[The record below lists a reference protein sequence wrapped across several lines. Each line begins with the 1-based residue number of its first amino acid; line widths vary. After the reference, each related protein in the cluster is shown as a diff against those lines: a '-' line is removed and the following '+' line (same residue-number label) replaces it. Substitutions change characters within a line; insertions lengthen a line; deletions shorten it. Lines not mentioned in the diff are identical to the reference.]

1 MGTAYTPGLTV
12 SASSVV
18 RRERRLPMKGEVLVS
33 EGDVVQPDTAVA
45 RALIPGIMQT
55 VRVAE
60 ILGQEPEDVPKHL
73 TVQVG
78 DPVTKGQV
86 LAFSKGLFGLFKT
99 EVKSPV
105 DGKVELYS
113 PTTGTLGVREH
124 PRPLE
129 VHAYISGRV
138 AAVIPEEG
146 VVVETHGALI
156 QGIFG
161 VGGERQGVLRV
172 LPGGPDEPLRAANLD
187 ESMHGCVVVGGSLIE
202 ADALTR
208 AAELGIVG
216 LVAGGIRDTDLTD
229 FLGFD
234 IGVAITGT
242 EDIPLTLILTEGF
255 GQVNMAQRTHAL
267 LRSLDGLMASINGAT
282 QIRAGVIRP
291 ELVVPRPDEPVMS
304 TPDATE
310 AQVLR
315 VGASVRLIREP
326 LFGRLATVTALPAEL
341 VEIGSGA
348 EVRVLQ
354 ARLDDGSEVTVPRA
368 NVEILV
374 D

>member
-12 SASSVV
+12 SASAVV
-18 RRERRLPMKGEVLVS
+18 RRERRLPMKGDVLVS
-33 EGDVVQPDTAVA
+33 EQDLVQPDTAVA

-78 DPVTKGQV
+78 DTVTKGQV

-99 EVKSPV
+99 EAKSPV

-113 PTTGTLGVREH
+113 PTTGTLGVREN

-138 AAVIPEEG
+138 ATVIPEEG
-146 VVVETHGALI
+146 VVVETHGALV

-172 LPGGPDEPLRAANLD
+172 LPGGPGDPLRAADLD
-187 ESMHGCVVVGGSLIE
+187 ESMRGCVVVGGSVIE

-208 AAELGIVG
+208 AAELGVIG
-216 LVAGGIRDTDLTD
+216 LVAGGIRDTDLTA

-255 GQVNMAQRTHAL
+255 GPVNMAQRTHAL
-267 LRSLDGLMASINGAT
+267 LRSLEGQMASINGAT

-291 ELVVPRPDEPVMS
+291 ELVVPLPDGWDSAE
-304 TPDATE
+304 ANAAE
-310 AQVLR
+310 AQMLR
-315 VGASVRLIREP
+315 VGAQVRLIREP

-354 ARLDDGSEVTVPRA
+354 ARLDDGAEVTIPRA